1 MTKPRFA
8 VAVNDIPQ
16 LALGDQVHALE
27 AAGVDE
33 WHVELSDGA
42 FAPGPQGSVA
52 LVRQLAAESKLP
64 VYVHLRMWKPEHLLE
79 ALATSGCKGVA
90 VPIEACAH
98 ANRTLNQIRE
108 LGIEAGVSICAASPL
123 TRLDYVLDL
132 VSRVVV
138 HASEPSSVGERYI
151 ETASE
156 RVRILGEN
164 LHYRESRA
172 VLQAT
177 GHITTDNAARLHKLG
192 AQVLTLG
199 SAVFGDAPADEA
211 AFFEFLEVFA
221 EQRHLV

>member
-1 MTKPRFA
+1 MSKPRFA

-16 LALGDQVHALE
+16 LALGDQVRVLE
-27 AAGVDE
+27 ATGVDE

-64 VYVHLRMWKPEHLLE
+64 VYVHLRMWKPEHLID
-79 ALATSGCKGVA
+79 ALAKAGCKGVT

-98 ANRTLNQIRE
+98 ANRTLNQVRE
-108 LGIEAGVSICAASPL
+108 HGIEAGVSICAATSL

-138 HASEPSSVGERYI
+138 HASEPARVGERFI
-151 ETASE
+151 ETSTE

-164 LHYRESRA
+164 LRYRESRA
-172 VLQAT
+172 VVQVVGDIST
-177 GHITTDNAARLHKLG
+177 ENAARLHKFG

-199 SAVFGDAPADEA
+199 RAVFGDAPASEA
-211 AFFEFLEVFA
+211 AFLEFLEVLA
-221 EQRHLV
+221 EKRHLV